1 MFSIP
6 YIQSRLLQA
15 LAGYANGS
23 RELYLEAEISRGL
36 LVTAARRLHLL
47 RQTQGRPI
55 RFNAPEASTAPS
67 RADMTAGEQVSRSSV
82 LASNNEALTESL
94 RRDQEKQWKRWL
106 EEEERCRLG
115 WGIYVSSIQS
125 GQRIS
130 SVILNITFIALR
142 RSAGLPARYTLP
154 DSDVGNRQKA
164 SERRRDMGSHHCV
177 ELGNAQ
183 YCSNKVTDVS
193 DHVSGERLFRHTR
206 NSLEIER
213 SSKPSV

>member
-94 RRDQEKQWKRWL
+94 RRDQEKMARGGGALQVG
-106 EEEERCRLG
+106 LG
-115 WGIYVSSIQS
+115 HLREFDRKQS
-125 GQRIS
+125 T
-130 SVILNITFIALR
+130 N
-142 RSAGLPARYTLP
+142 
-154 DSDVGNRQKA
+154 
-164 SERRRDMGSHHCV
+164 
-177 ELGNAQ
+177 
-183 YCSNKVTDVS
+183 
-193 DHVSGERLFRHTR
+193 
-206 NSLEIER
+206 
-213 SSKPSV
+213 

>member
-82 LASNNEALTESL
+82 LASNNEALAESL

-115 WGIYVSSIQS
+115 WGIYVSSIES
-125 GQRIS
+125 NQRTSCDTEYYAHS
-130 SVILNITFIALR
+130 SST
-142 RSAGLPARYTLP
+142 
-154 DSDVGNRQKA
+154 
-164 SERRRDMGSHHCV
+164 
-177 ELGNAQ
+177 
-183 YCSNKVTDVS
+183 
-193 DHVSGERLFRHTR
+193 
-206 NSLEIER
+206 
-213 SSKPSV
+213 PSWAVC